1 MVHYLIVSLNFKTL
15 NFMFPFFRK
24 LTYLLFIFLFLFASC
39 KTQKEA
45 KTIKKIGTS
54 GNFQSEDEVKFNYF
68 YVEGAKQMMLK
79 NLDAARAMF
88 ETCLTIKPKSAAT
101 LYHLSKVYWHKDA
114 PEQAILLA
122 KAAIEA
128 NTKNIWYK
136 LYLVELYN
144 ATKKYEDA
152 SKILINLIKIYP
164 EKENLYFELSEL
176 YLSQNQFS
184 NAINTLQALEN
195 KFQESNE
202 ISEYKI
208 QIYYQ
213 QQDYKS
219 ISEELTRLILRN
231 PESVK
236 YHGMLAEVYAKLGE
250 LKKAEEIYE
259 KLDVLAPGEGKS
271 QISAAFFYLTIQNYE
286 KSMYFQKK
294 AFANKSAG
302 IDAKVELFLKVVE
315 LEKQVYSEQSIFDLL
330 NVLVE
335 THPDDLKAKILY
347 YNYLYL
353 KGDYSLAYEV
363 LLEILETNKSDF
375 ELWEQLFQ
383 IEIELDKFTELKAH
397 TDEALTY
404 FPNQPLIYYFSG
416 FAELQ
421 NHKYEQAVVQLEN
434 SLSVLVD
441 NQKLEEEILVL
452 LAQAYYKNKQVEKAF
467 KTFDKVLVLNQSN
480 ALILNNYAYYLSL
493 EKTQLGKALEM
504 SKKANQLVLNNANY
518 LDTEAWILFEQA
530 NYTESLAIM
539 QQALEY
545 GGRNSPTILEHY
557 GDILW
562 KLNDKVKALE
572 QWKLAK
578 KIGNTSTKLEQ
589 KIISGNY
596 LE

>member
-1 MVHYLIVSLNFKTL
+1 
-15 NFMFPFFRK
+15 
-24 LTYLLFIFLFLFASC
+24 
-39 KTQKEA
+39 
-45 KTIKKIGTS
+45 
-54 GNFQSEDEVKFNYF
+54 
-68 YVEGAKQMMLK
+68 
-79 NLDAARAMF
+79 
-88 ETCLTIKPKSAAT
+88 
-101 LYHLSKVYWHKDA
+101 
-114 PEQAILLA
+114 
-122 KAAIEA
+122 
-128 NTKNIWYK
+128 
-136 LYLVELYN
+136 
-144 ATKKYEDA
+144 
-152 SKILINLIKIYP
+152 
-164 EKENLYFELSEL
+164 
-176 YLSQNQFS
+176 
-184 NAINTLQALEN
+184 
-195 KFQESNE
+195 
-202 ISEYKI
+202 
-208 QIYYQ
+208 
-213 QQDYKS
+213 
-219 ISEELTRLILRN
+219 
-231 PESVK
+231 
-236 YHGMLAEVYAKLGE
+236 
-250 LKKAEEIYE
+250 
-259 KLDVLAPGEGKS
+259 
-271 QISAAFFYLTIQNYE
+271 
-286 KSMYFQKK
+286 
-294 AFANKSAG
+294 
-302 IDAKVELFLKVVE
+302 
-315 LEKQVYSEQSIFDLL
+315 
-330 NVLVE
+330 
-335 THPDDLKAKILY
+335 
-347 YNYLYL
+347 
-353 KGDYSLAYEV
+353 LAYEV

-404 FPNQPLIYYFSG
+404 FPNQPVIYYFSG

-530 NYTESLAIM
+530 NYSESLAIM